1 MTHRPPVGTALPARG
16 RDVAIVTTQ
25 RAITSLNCEGRQTS
39 YLLLWRDGDV
49 GKRPSGTYI
58 NPSMEACV
66 PRFPF
71 DWPFAILLLA
81 FGCSPIGAAQPPA
94 IEKVASTG
102 TNNKQLYERAAKA
115 IANNDPSAAIE
126 SLEQIVR
133 DGDSSLIAKIAV
145 VHLAECYIQT
155 DRLESACEKLDTWS
169 ERILRDESAIKVV
182 PDLLHHHARVWLQA
196 GQGLTMNNASIA
208 ALEKLVAHIEKC
220 PTDEALDTVKNQ
232 AQVELIKRSIASGDL
247 DSAVARLD
255 RVSIEGRSMGDD
267 LLLIHAMILQKLG
280 KRDQAK
286 EAFLNL
292 VERGT
297 TALAPAT
304 ARLELAVDCIQTGDM
319 DKAET
324 WLAPLRKSLDEAK
337 LAGTR
342 LHDIDF
348 ECRFRLTYAEC
359 ALARGIPNAAL
370 EVLPT
375 DEELDAFK
383 PTQRVALRFARAEAA
398 ARARQQSMAMMDLEW
413 LSEEAKRASPEP
425 QWAAT
430 VELRRCELLLA
441 TRDFAKLQEVASM
454 GKSRFPDFA
463 QRDEFDYL
471 LARAAMLQIDFDSAR
486 TYLNCVISAKPAVKR
501 PAVARAHWMV
511 GETYFLEQQ
520 YEPAIKAY
528 RAAAAMDQQPWQ
540 SLSQLQTGKCLELT
554 NQQQQAVA
562 IYEQLIAST
571 IDEKL
576 KAEATARLDAVQRTA
591 QSPKPTQRR

>member
-1 MTHRPPVGTALPARG
+1 MLAL
-16 RDVAIVTTQ
+16 
-25 RAITSLNCEGRQTS
+25 
-39 YLLLWRDGDV
+39 
-49 GKRPSGTYI
+49 
-58 NPSMEACV
+58 
-66 PRFPF
+66 
-71 DWPFAILLLA
+71 
-81 FGCSPIGAAQPPA
+81 GCGPIGAAQPPA
-94 IEKVASTG
+94 NEKVTSTG
-102 TNNKQLYERAAKA
+102 SSNKLRYERAAKA
-115 IANNDPSAAIE
+115 IANNDPQAAIE

-133 DGDSSLIAKIAV
+133 DGDSSLLAKIAI

-155 DRLESACEKLDTWS
+155 DQMESACEKLDAWS
-169 ERILRDESAIKVV
+169 ERILHDDSAIKVA

-196 GQGLTMNNASIA
+196 GQGLTMNSAAIA
-208 ALEKLVAHIEKC
+208 ALDKLVSHIEKC
-220 PTDEALDTVKNQ
+220 RPDEALDTIKNQ
-232 AQVELIKRSIASGDL
+232 ALLELLKRSIASGDL

-255 RVSIEGRSMGDD
+255 RVSGDGRSMGDD
-267 LLLIHAMILQKLG
+267 MLLIHAMILQKLG

-297 TALAPAT
+297 TVLAPAT
-304 ARLELAVDCIQTGDM
+304 ARLELAVDCIQAGDT

-324 WLAPLRKSLDEAK
+324 WLSPLRKSLDEAK
-337 LAGTR
+337 LAGKR

-359 ALARGIPNAAL
+359 ALARGLPNAAL

-398 ARARQQSMAMMDLEW
+398 ARARQQSMAMKDLDW
-413 LSEEAKRASPEP
+413 LSEEAKKASAEP

-471 LARAAMLQIDFDSAR
+471 LARSAMLQVDFDSAR
-486 TYLNCVISAKPAVKR
+486 TYLNQVIAAGPEVKR
-501 PAVARAHWMV
+501 PSVARAHWMV
-511 GETYFLEQQ
+511 GESYFLEQQ
-520 YEPAIKAY
+520 YEPAIQAY
-528 RAAAAMDQQPWQ
+528 RAATAMEQQPWQ

-571 IDEKL
+571 VDEKL